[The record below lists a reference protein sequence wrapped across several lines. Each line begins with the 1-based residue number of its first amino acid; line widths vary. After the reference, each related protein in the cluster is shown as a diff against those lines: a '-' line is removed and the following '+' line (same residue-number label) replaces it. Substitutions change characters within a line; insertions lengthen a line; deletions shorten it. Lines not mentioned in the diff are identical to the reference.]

1 MTLTDKQRKYAWI
14 AAVVLVLYFA
24 PAVLRQVMMSMHR
37 TPSIAKPRAARPIS
51 STPLIPKTV
60 SPSSA
65 GLQGAAAD
73 GPDAD
78 PVAAAFFRGHLGTY
92 MGAGMIPNRGICRLV
107 LELKLDPEKPGFYT
121 GYSTMSCGPS
131 GPFVKRQP
139 GMNQGAAEILNEM
152 TPTSA
157 ILSGHVVQRSIP
169 FEVQQAI
176 GKSPD
181 GCGITSYKATPFG
194 TSAIAVEWTEGS
206 CYSGQMILAR
216 KS

>member
-1 MTLTDKQRKYAWI
+1 MTLTDKQRRYAWI
-14 AAVVLVLYFA
+14 AAVVLMLYFA
-24 PAVLRQVMMSMHR
+24 PAVLRWVTSMHR
-37 TPSIAKPRAARPIS
+37 TAAIPKPSAARPINANPS
-51 STPLIPKTV
+51 SPRAG
-60 SPSSA
+60 SSGSA
-65 GLQGAAAD
+65 GLPLSAVD

-92 MGAGMIPNRGICRLV
+92 MGAGLIPNRGVCRLA
-107 LELKLDPEKPGFYT
+107 LELKLDPEKPGYYT

-139 GMNQGAAEILNEM
+139 GMSQGAAEVLNEM

-194 TSAIAVEWTEGS
+194 TNAIAVEWTEGS
-206 CYSGQMILAR
+206 CYSGQMILPR

>member
-1 MTLTDKQRKYAWI
+1 MRLTEKQRKYAWI
-14 AAVVLVLYFA
+14 AVLVLALHFG
-24 PAVLRQVMMSMHR
+24 PAVLRQVMWMHR
-37 TPSIAKPRAARPIS
+37 TVPIAKPSAARPIS
-51 STPLIPKTV
+51 ANPSIPRTA
-60 SPSSA
+60 SPGSA
-65 GLQGAAAD
+65 GLPVSVVD

-107 LELKLDPEKPGFYT
+107 LELKLDPEKPDFYT

-169 FEVQQAI
+169 FEVQKAI

-194 TSAIAVEWTEGS
+194 TNAIAVEWTEGS
-206 CYSGQMILAR
+206 CYSGQMILPR

>member
-1 MTLTDKQRKYAWI
+1 MRLTEKQRKYAWI
-14 AAVVLVLYFA
+14 AVLVLALHFG
-24 PAVLRQVMMSMHR
+24 PAVLRQVMWMHR
-37 TPSIAKPRAARPIS
+37 TVPIAKPSAARPIS
-51 STPLIPKTV
+51 ANPSIPRTA
-60 SPSSA
+60 SPGSA
-65 GLQGAAAD
+65 GLPVSVVD

-92 MGAGMIPNRGICRLV
+92 MGAGKIPNRGICRLV
-107 LELKLDPEKPGFYT
+107 LELKLDPEKPDFYT

-194 TSAIAVEWTEGS
+194 TNAIAVEWTEGS
-206 CYSGQMILAR
+206 CYSGQMILPR